1 MKEKISVKN
10 FINEFIDK
18 GIKNTQAKPNAV
30 GDFICE
36 NLEIKEY
43 LPFAEKRE
51 LCAQVL
57 EASCTKNGGLV
68 EVDSVSRYIL
78 FTMSMITHYTNLTFE
93 NNEDLDSLDC
103 YDLLCENN
111 LLNPILDCIGGE
123 YAVCNNM
130 LNMMM
135 GDIVANNNNAVTVLN
150 DAATQLLD
158 IVGDF
163 ADVLA
168 EKVEGLNL
176 DLSKIDIDK
185 LEGLLK
191 RFKIMK

>member
-1 MKEKISVKN
+1 MKIRELCEKIKTNKIQNTDYKPHAVEDFLTEN
-10 FINEFIDK
+10 
-18 GIKNTQAKPNAV
+18 IKFTS
-30 GDFICE
+30 
-36 NLEIKEY
+36 Y
-43 LPFAEKRE
+43 LPFTAKRE

-78 FTMSMITHYTNLTFE
+78 FTMSMITHYTDLTFE
-93 NNEDLDSLDC
+93 NNEDLDSIDC

-111 LLNPILDCIGGE
+111 LLNPILNCIGGE

-150 DAATQLLD
+150 EAATQLLD

-168 EKVEGLNL
+168 EKVEALNL

>member
-1 MKEKISVKN
+1 MKITELCEKIKTN
-10 FINEFIDK
+10 Q
-18 GIKNTQAKPNAV
+18 IKNTAYSPQAIEE
-30 GDFICE
+30 F
-36 NLEIKEY
+36 LIKNIEFKSY
-43 LPFAEKRE
+43 LPFIEKRK
-51 LCAQVL
+51 LCEKVL
-57 EASCTKNGGLV
+57 EVACKKNGGLV

-78 FTMSMITHYTNLTFE
+78 FTMSMITHYTDLTFE

-150 DAATQLLD
+150 EAATQLLD
-158 IVGDF
+158 IVDDF

-176 DLSKIDIDK
+176 NLSKIDIDK

-191 RFKIMK
+191 RLKIMK

>member
-1 MKEKISVKN
+1 MKITELCEKIKTSQ
-10 FINEFIDK
+10 
-18 GIKNTQAKPNAV
+18 IKNTAYKPDAIE
-30 GDFICE
+30 DF
-36 NLEIKEY
+36 LIKNIEFKSY
-43 LPFAEKRE
+43 LPFIEKRE
-51 LCAQVL
+51 LCTKVL
-57 EASCTKNGGLV
+57 ETACKKNGGLV

-150 DAATQLLD
+150 EAATQLLD
-158 IVGDF
+158 IVDDF

-176 DLSKIDIDK
+176 NLSKIDIDK